1 MNKVNKLK
9 SQVME
14 QNKEYKNEEQSIN
27 LQRKHSNF
35 STNSE
40 LSLKKNQSINDQIS
54 SPNNKSILREK
65 QQSDYDFN
73 TMKVL
78 PILTSNGS
86 ISPNSKRLNMFGKGV
101 PKGVNLSSVFVS
113 LVPKI
118 FIYITLFINL
128 FCRKI
133 SKVN

>member
-9 SQVME
+9 SLVME
-14 QNKEYKNEEQSIN
+14 QNKEYKNDEQSIN

-86 ISPNSKRLNMFGKGV
+86 ISPNSKRLNMLGKGV

-113 LVPKI
+113 LIPK
-118 FIYITLFINL
+118 T
-128 FCRKI
+128 
-133 SKVN
+133 